1 MELTSFNYSTLQ
13 PRSIPIPSGG
23 TNYLSLLGGPPDSI
37 SMRSG
42 YVELLPG
49 ESVGL
54 HSTEDYEE
62 MIVPLS
68 GRGQLTS
75 PGVDPLPITINFVLY
90 NPPHTPHDV
99 VNTSD
104 VPLRYIYIVTK

>member
-1 MELTSFNYSTLQ
+1 MDESSVNPPRLK
-13 PRSIPIPSGG
+13 PRSIPIPAIG
-23 TNYLSLLGGPPDSI
+23 TGYLSLLGGPPESV

-68 GRGQLTS
+68 GSGQLTS
-75 PGVDPLPITINFVLY
+75 PGLDPLPIMVNFILY

-99 VNTSD
+99 VNTGD
-104 VPLRYIYIVTK
+104 VPLRYLYIVTK